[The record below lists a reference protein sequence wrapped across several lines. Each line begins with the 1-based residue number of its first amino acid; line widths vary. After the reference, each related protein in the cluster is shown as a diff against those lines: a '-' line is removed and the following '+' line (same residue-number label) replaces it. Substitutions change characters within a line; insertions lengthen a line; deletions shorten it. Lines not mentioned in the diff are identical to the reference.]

1 MINDG
6 SGGDVPADARE
17 EIEFEAAGSRF
28 VLRVFPD
35 PSGLRGQVFRGEE
48 KIAGVQIYHS
58 SDREALLRE
67 ARRDRAVLRAASA
80 G

>member
-1 MINDG
+1 VDDG
-6 SGGDVPADARE
+6 REDVRE
-17 EIEFEAAGSRF
+17 VELEVGEAKF

-48 KIAGVQIYHS
+48 KVAGVQIYHS
-58 SDREALLRE
+58 TDVEALLRE
-67 ARRDRAVLRAASA
+67 ARRNRAVRRAAQA